1 MKQLNHAFSCA
12 SLSYRHFGKLENLEC
27 TQEDRVV
34 FSQQLS
40 CFSHVLQTSCVH
52 NNSMMYMYMYTKA

>member
-27 TQEDRVV
+27 THEDRVV
-34 FSQQLS
+34 FSQLCFNPQATLMLLS
-40 CFSHVLQTSCVH
+40 CSPNFLCAQ
-52 NNSMMYMYMYTKA
+52 